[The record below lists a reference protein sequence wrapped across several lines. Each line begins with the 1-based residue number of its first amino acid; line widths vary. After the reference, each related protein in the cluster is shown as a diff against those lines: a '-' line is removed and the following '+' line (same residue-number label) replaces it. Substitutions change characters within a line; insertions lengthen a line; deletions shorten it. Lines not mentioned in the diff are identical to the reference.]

1 VAVSTSLTNQ
11 VLLTAVIAEV
21 KALRHTPSGIPVR
34 DLVLDHESQATEGEH
49 TRQVRATLRAVAF
62 GALAERIG
70 RLAVGSRWRFE
81 GFLANQRANKSLVL
95 HVQEFQPD
103 SSESDL

>member
-1 VAVSTSLTNQ
+1 MAETTSRTNQ
-11 VLLTAVIAEV
+11 LVLTAVIAEV
-21 KALRHTPSGIPVR
+21 KALRYTPSGIPVQ
-34 DLVLDHESQATEGEH
+34 DLVLDHESQATEAEQ

-70 RLAVGSRWRFE
+70 RVAIGSRWRFE
-81 GFLANQRANKSLVL
+81 GFLANQRANKGLVL